1 MQPVTS
7 AVSASGVMFRI
18 SVSASTLPR
27 PNSSSPAPATQN
39 TTPSPAFSIYPALEP
54 RRANP
59 RRRSAPRGVA
69 VFISFS
75 Q

>member
-7 AVSASGVMFRI
+7 AVRTSGVMCRI
-18 SVSASTLPR
+18 PVSAITLPR

-54 RRANP
+54 RRANS
-59 RRRSAPRGVA
+59 RRRSAARGVA

-75 Q
+75 R